1 MADNNNLTGTSG
13 HELEGVNVQ
22 DLKAVLIKTGN
33 KGLLNECIC
42 STAGGTAAKVTNTTP
57 PSFSLVSGA
66 KIIVKFTYA
75 ITVANATLQVGST
88 AAKPIY
94 FRGAPLDANVVK
106 AGTTLF
112 LSYDGTSYN
121 IVGGMGQNYEGGD
134 GIDITNGTIAVDD
147 SVARLG
153 EDDGSALIPDIYP
166 AVFTGTCSTAASTVA
181 KELSINAYE
190 LVRHGAVAITFTNGI
205 SVASATLNISS
216 KGAKALYYRGAALG
230 ANVVKAGDIVTM
242 SYDGTNY
249 VITSIES
256 IPTYEHIYV
265 AVANPTGNP
274 MTQGWY
280 ELSNGEY
287 VLSEDTSVD
296 SEKTYYTQS
305 NYYSMTI

>member
-1 MADNNNLTGTSG
+1 MATNEQLIPVPGRLHSLASEGHVAGADEIYDDDLQKLQSTINADVKVMGASGTNHS
-13 HELEGVNVQ
+13 
-22 DLKAVLIKTGN
+22 
-33 KGLLNECIC
+33 KGL
-42 STAGGTAAKVTNTTP
+42 VP
-57 PSFSLVSGA
+57 DPGA
-66 KIIVKFTYA
+66 T
-75 ITVANATLQVGST
+75 
-88 AAKPIY
+88 
-94 FRGAPLDANVVK
+94 
-106 AGTTLF
+106 AGTTKYLRE
-112 LSYDGTSYN
+112 DGTWQTPAGRDYTA
-121 IVGGMGQNYEGGD
+121 GD
-134 GIDITNGTIAVDD
+134 GIDITSDVIAVDN

-181 KELSINAYE
+181 KEASINAYE

-230 ANVVKAGDIVTM
+230 ADVVKAGDIVTM

-249 VITSIES
+249 VILSIES
-256 IPTYEHIYV
+256 VPVYEHIYV